1 MKPLKVYDRPERKQ
15 VEIVMMMSMSVDAD
29 LLRTNPV
36 AVKKYVR
43 SQLMQDAEHHIDE
56 TDFSAVIHLG
66 RESDN
71 ELQAYRADRG

>member
-29 LLRTNPV
+29 LLRTNP
-36 AVKKYVR
+36 ATVKGLVR
-43 SQLMQDAEHHIDE
+43 EQLVRDAEHHIDE
-56 TDFSAVIHLG
+56 TDFSNVIHLG

-71 ELQAYRADRG
+71 ELQAYRADCA